1 MTLARREDSFW
12 HTGSDTNS
20 FTNTN
25 HLLYGPSGFFTG
37 LRHHLTSV
45 GRSIACSQTLYP
57 LFRTLRGA
65 HSRLPGGAR
74 SVRGGNQIWPH
85 SSLVPYGQL
94 KDGPHM
100 ARTVRKAKGR
110 QAVKVYRRQWDPPK
124 EPRAAV
130 SEGDDA
136 STTYGYEAGERS
148 TSPDTAVAHAALTTM
163 YRMST
168 ILHGAR
174 VPLSLAEI
182 EGYESS
188 GAEASDASPSAAAAE
203 RRAELAARLA
213 VLKAARNARIAAAAA
228 KNGDFEAG
236 ADAWMDRER
245 AARMKIHVETRGR
258 SPIQG
263 VCWG

>member
-1 MTLARREDSFW
+1 
-12 HTGSDTNS
+12 
-20 FTNTN
+20 
-25 HLLYGPSGFFTG
+25 
-37 LRHHLTSV
+37 
-45 GRSIACSQTLYP
+45 
-57 LFRTLRGA
+57 
-65 HSRLPGGAR
+65 
-74 SVRGGNQIWPH
+74 
-85 SSLVPYGQL
+85 
-94 KDGPHM
+94 M
-100 ARTVRKAKGR
+100 ARTVRKAKGRHKTKVQDQSELEETRRRAAKRRDISRRYYERHPEIREKNRAKMRERR

-136 STTYGYEAGERS
+136 STSYDYEAGERS

-188 GAEASDASPSAAAAE
+188 GSEASDASPSAAAAE

-245 AARMKIHVETRGR
+245 AARMKIHVETSAPIEAVHQYRG
-258 SPIQG
+258 SAG
-263 VCWG
+263 VETWLRAVSAE

>member
-1 MTLARREDSFW
+1 
-12 HTGSDTNS
+12 
-20 FTNTN
+20 
-25 HLLYGPSGFFTG
+25 
-37 LRHHLTSV
+37 
-45 GRSIACSQTLYP
+45 
-57 LFRTLRGA
+57 
-65 HSRLPGGAR
+65 
-74 SVRGGNQIWPH
+74 
-85 SSLVPYGQL
+85 
-94 KDGPHM
+94 M
-100 ARTVRKAKGR
+100 ARTVRKAKGRHKTKVQDQSELEETRRRAAKRRDISRRYYER

-130 SEGDDA
+130 SEGDNA

-188 GAEASDASPSAAAAE
+188 GSEASDASPSAAAAE

-213 VLKAARNARIAAAAA
+213 VLKATRNARIAAAAA

-245 AARMKIHVETRGR
+245 AARMKIHVETSAPIEVVHQYRG
-258 SPIQG
+258 SAG
-263 VCWG
+263 VETWLRAVSAE